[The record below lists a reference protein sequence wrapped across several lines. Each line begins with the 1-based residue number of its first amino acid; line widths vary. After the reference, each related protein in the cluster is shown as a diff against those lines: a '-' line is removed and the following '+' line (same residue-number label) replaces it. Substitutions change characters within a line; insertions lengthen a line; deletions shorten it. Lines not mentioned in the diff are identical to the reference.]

1 MKRYVFHDNDH
12 DGVLA
17 AAIFLSYRGNLTCHY
32 RYHTGDPIPNIDFK
46 SDDEVYFLDCSP
58 KADDMLDLAQ
68 KVHSVTVMDHHKAVF
83 AELEASS
90 LPQPNV
96 HLIFDEHRA
105 ACEIVAGFLTETQG
119 HTMYPRTSLI
129 NNVAIHDLG
138 LHQGTSEVDVRI
150 HAYAKSIVSFLDAE
164 VMWRKPE
171 ERVEAMR
178 HVFAH
183 WDESKERRAAEVGSY
198 LHREALRRDK
208 ALFDEKAV
216 HGFAKLWSDGWRR
229 GEAIN
234 AVLVPHLGLNKEV
247 VLLEREVLIMYA
259 QYKDGVVLSFRSGGT
274 NDGMALKLAQFL
286 GGNGHPNAAA
296 AKVQYVDMSFLGQDN
311 SAFYRFSA
319 NTPYGKKV
327 LDFTAWQNKSI

>member
-1 MKRYVFHDNDH
+1 MKRHVFHDNDH

-32 RYHTGDPIPNIDFK
+32 RYHTGDPIPNIEFK

-68 KVHSVTVMDHHKAVF
+68 KVHSVTVMDHHNAVF

-138 LHQGTSEVDVRI
+138 LHQGTSETDVRI
-150 HAYAKSIVSFLDAE
+150 HTYAKSIVSFLDAE

-198 LHREALRRDK
+198 LHKEALRRDK

-216 HGFAKLWSDGWRR
+216 HGFAKLWEAGWQ
-229 GEAIN
+229 GDSVD
-234 AVLVPHLGLNKEV
+234 AVVVPQLGLNKEV
-247 VLLEREVLIMYA
+247 VSLEREVLIMYA
-259 QYKDGVVLSFRSGGT
+259 QYKDGVVLSFRSGGIY
-274 NDGMALKLAQFL
+274 DGMALKLAQFL

-296 AKVQYVDMSFLGQDN
+296 AKVQYADMCFIGKGN
-311 SAFYRFSA
+311 FAFYRFSS
-319 NTPYGKKV
+319 NTPDSKKM
-327 LDFTAWQNKSI
+327 LDFTAWQNTSI

>member
-1 MKRYVFHDNDH
+1 MKRHVFHDKDH

-17 AAIFLSYRGNLTCHY
+17 AAIFLFYRGNLTRHY

-58 KADDMLDLAQ
+58 KAGEMLDLAQ

-83 AELEASS
+83 ADLEASS

-138 LHQGTSEVDVRI
+138 LHQGTSDADVKL

-198 LHREALRRDK
+198 LHKEALRRDK
-208 ALFDEKAV
+208 ALFDNKAI
-216 HGFAKLWSDGWRR
+216 HGSAKLWSDWQYR

-234 AVLVPHLGLNKEV
+234 AIVVPHLGLNKEIV
-247 VLLEREVLIMYA
+247 SLEREVLIMYA
-259 QYKDGVVLSFRSGGT
+259 QYKDGVVLSFRSGGIY
-274 NDGMALKLAQFL
+274 DGMALEMAQFL
-286 GGNGHPNAAA
+286 GGNGHPNAAG
-296 AKVQYVDMSFLGQDN
+296 AKVQYVDMSFIGKDN
-311 SAFYRFSA
+311 LAFYRFSA
-319 NTPYGKKV
+319 NTPDGKKMI
-327 LDFTAWQNKSI
+327 DFTT